1 MSAAAAARRTVSRA
15 AVAVLCLAVAAT
27 PVSLA
32 APSAAAASAG
42 SIYQQVLRAYEA
54 AGSIPPCRFS
64 AAQLQSALSGI
75 DTYGAQ
81 YFADF
86 TQAIDTALTARAGG
100 ECSGAVAPFP
110 AGRVSD
116 LVARLPSVTAAT
128 SASVPAPLI
137 VLAVLAA
144 GLTLAGAPAAG
155 GRALR
160 AHRRAT
166 DITEPPP

>member
-1 MSAAAAARRTVSRA
+1 
-15 AVAVLCLAVAAT
+15 VAVLCLAVATAS
-27 PVSLA
+27 VSLA
-32 APSAAAASAG
+32 APAAATAAST
-42 SIYQQVLRAYEA
+42 YQQVLRAYEA
-54 AGSIPPCRFS
+54 ARSIPPCRFS

-100 ECSGAVAPFP
+100 ECSGAVAPLR

-128 SASVPAPLI
+128 DASVPAPLI

-144 GLTLAGAPAAG
+144 GLTLAGAFAAG
-155 GRALR
+155 ARATR
-160 AHRRAT
+160 AHRRDT
-166 DITEPPP
+166 GITEPPP